1 MKKKIIVCVQ
11 KDIKNTIN
19 WALKDIPVISAQY
32 FDHIYQIEKLFE
44 GQMDFCGIIIDSKI
58 DNESSIPFLQTIRY
72 KSKIKILLII
82 SADTPKQE
90 IVKLIQD
97 RMVDNVIIRPFN
109 ANQMVDAVAKI
120 CGIERSS
127 EKPWYMYTKPQ

>member
-58 DNESSIPFLQTIRY
+58 DNESSISFLQTIRD

-97 RMVDNVIIRPFN
+97 RMVDNVVIRPFN

-120 CGIERSS
+120 CGIERSY